1 MAFLEGDPD
10 RPLVIGSVYN
20 DTNKMPYELPAK
32 QTRSGLRSRSSKG
45 GSAENYNEIY
55 LDDEMGNEILSIHA
69 ERNLTTSVE
78 ADESRSVGGARST
91 TIDADETLVV
101 KKGDRKET
109 LETGNDSLTVTK
121 GGIEISAPLGTYHL
135 SAKEVKI
142 EGTTQITLS
151 CGGSSIKLTPGTID
165 ITSAG
170 VVTVKGAMVKINC

>member
-1 MAFLEGDPD
+1 MLD
-10 RPLVIGSVYN
+10 S
-20 DTNKMPYELPAK
+20 KM
-32 QTRSGLRSRSSKG
+32 TRSGIRTRSSKQG
-45 GSAENYNEIY
+45 TAENCNEIFFE
-55 LDDEMGNEILSIHA
+55 DAKGKEILSIHA

-78 ADESRSVGGARST
+78 ASESRSVGGSRST
-91 TIDADETLVV
+91 TVGQDETLVI

-109 LETGNDSLTVTK
+109 LEEGSDSLTVTK

-135 SAKEVKI
+135 SALEVKI
-142 EGTTQITLS
+142 EGKTGITLS